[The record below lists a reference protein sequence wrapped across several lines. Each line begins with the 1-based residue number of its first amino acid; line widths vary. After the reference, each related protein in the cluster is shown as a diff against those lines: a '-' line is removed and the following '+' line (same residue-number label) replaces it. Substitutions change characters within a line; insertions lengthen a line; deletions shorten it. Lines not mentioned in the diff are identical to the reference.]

1 MTATLAM
8 TSRTFPPRLAD
19 LGFTMDVPEGF
30 IAPEMPTEDVD
41 FSDPT
46 MSAPIAVLSSQVALA
61 VIAVAARPAYED
73 GTVLAWLR
81 YLSAHFKIDL
91 QHVQIRGVGKDAIHL
106 GITAFGVQYQ
116 DGAKLNLMIVAF
128 EDGGRFITA
137 HAMCPAELWPSY
149 GAALSAAVES
159 ITLTNPK
166 GSTHAV
172 DDYEARQAAA
182 QNSHDTAAA
191 QIEASQLSTHEYIA
205 TLGERSKPHSKG
217 HAKSDPMQAAIAAA
231 REHLAA
237 DAFEEAEQAI
247 QKVDRD
253 IQGSVKISM
262 LYKEHLTA
270 LVQSGVTTTDKAR
283 IERVFFRALSW
294 AQSCYP
300 EPHTECEAE
309 NYEAG
314 RIEDRAELVALLG
327 YDPDKSP
334 SR

>member
-1 MTATLAM
+1 MSATLSL
-8 TSRTFPPRLAD
+8 TPRTFPPRLAD
-19 LGFTMDVPEGF
+19 LGFSMDVPDAF
-30 IAPEMPTEDVD
+30 IEAEIPGEDVD

-46 MSAPIAVLSSQVALA
+46 KSAPIAVLSAQVALA
-61 VIAVAARPAYED
+61 IIAIAARPAYED

-81 YLSAHFKIDL
+81 YLSGHFKIDL
-91 QHVQIRGVGKDAIHL
+91 QHVQIRGIGKDGIHP

-116 DGAKLNLMIVAF
+116 DGTKLNLMIVAF

-137 HAMCPAELWPSY
+137 HAMCPAELWLSY

-159 ITLTNPK
+159 ITLTSPK
-166 GSTHAV
+166 GSTHPV
-172 DDYEARQAAA
+172 DDYETRQAAA

-191 QIEASQLSTHEYIA
+191 QIEASKLSTHDYIA

-217 HAKSDPMQAAIAAA
+217 HANADPMQAAIAAA

-262 LYKEHLTA
+262 LYKEHLAA
-270 LVQSGVTTTDKAR
+270 LVQSGVKTTDKAR
-283 IERVFFRALSW
+283 IERIFFRALSW

-300 EPHTECEAE
+300 DPHTECEAE
-309 NYEAG
+309 DYEAG
-314 RIEDRAELVALLG
+314 RVQDRAELVALLG
-327 YDPDKSP
+327 YDPDKS
-334 SR
+334 SAR

>member
-46 MSAPIAVLSSQVALA
+46 KSAPIAVLSSQVALA

-81 YLSAHFKIDL
+81 YLSGHFKIDL
-91 QHVQIRGVGKDAIHL
+91 QHVQIRGVGKDAIHP

-116 DGAKLNLMIVAF
+116 DGTKLNLMIVAF

-172 DDYEARQAAA
+172 DDYEERQAAV

-191 QIEASQLSTHEYIA
+191 QIEASKSASAESTTSRDTA
-205 TLGERSKPHSKG
+205 KTRSKQDS
-217 HAKSDPMQAAIAAA
+217 KSDPMQAAIAAA
-231 REHLAA
+231 REHLAT

-253 IQGSVKISM
+253 IQGSVKISK
-262 LYKEHLTA
+262 LYKEHLRV
-270 LVQSGVTTTDKAR
+270 LVESGVKTSDKDR

-309 NYEAG
+309 DYEAG

-327 YDPDKSP
+327 YDPDKS
-334 SR
+334 SAR